1 MQILAALFID
11 GIEMR
16 SVAGPSTR
24 IDLTGIQFSAA
35 APSAPPFTW
44 APHMVVLVHC
54 EPDEPGSAV
63 LEVIFD
69 LHGEQIARN
78 VQPMQVEPGRF
89 GRFLVRPEVEITELG
104 RIEAR
109 VRIDQGPVTTVPYTL
124 IEAAA
129 G

>member
-44 APHMVVLVHC
+44 APHMVVLLHC
-54 EPDEPGSAV
+54 EPDEAGSAV
-63 LEVIFD
+63 LEVTFA
-69 LHGEQIARN
+69 LHGEQVARN
-78 VQPMQVEPGRF
+78 VQPVQVEPGKF
-89 GRFLVRPEVEITELG
+89 GRFLVRPEVEVGELG
-104 RIEAR
+104 RIEAA
-109 VRIDQGPVTTVPYTL
+109 VRIDQGPITTVPYTL
-124 IEAAA
+124 LEPAA